1 MQELEALDRDKLIQ
15 KMTQALPEIR
25 ENFNLT
31 CEDLERATNIGAKRI
46 TAFEEGRQMPKWSE
60 YLSIVFVLWTNE
72 SSRGILDEKGL
83 FPVEL
88 KRAFSVNRNAH
99 EPTV

>member
-1 MQELEALDRDKLIQ
+1 MQELESLDRKKLI
-15 KMTQALPEIR
+15 KKLTRTLPEIR
-25 ENFNLT
+25 ENFNLS

-72 SSRGILDEKGL
+72 SSRGILDKKGL